1 MSVISY
7 SRPHDNYFVDGY
19 RFTTMMGECRLYF
32 ARDIETPQDR
42 EKALAYAA
50 PFKDECSSYPW
61 IYISGYSLLP
71 TGATGVTEATGCGTP
86 ASS

>member
-1 MSVISY
+1 
-7 SRPHDNYFVDGY
+7 
-19 RFTTMMGECRLYF
+19 MMGECRLF

-50 PFKDECSSYPW
+50 PFKDECSSCPR

-71 TGATGVTEATGCGTP
+71 RCFGDPLRPGNDGTKPLYVRLLYQGSLIWLVTVKRC
-86 ASS
+86 